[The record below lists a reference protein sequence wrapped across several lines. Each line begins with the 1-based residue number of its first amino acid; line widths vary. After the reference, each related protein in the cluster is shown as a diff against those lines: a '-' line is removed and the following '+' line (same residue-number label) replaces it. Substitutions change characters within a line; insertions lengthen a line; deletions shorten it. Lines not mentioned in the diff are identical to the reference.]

1 MIMGSVLKVLES
13 LVFHQHQY
21 IHLSAN
27 MSTNKDNSE
36 VKLINSVAGTGALS
50 TQSLFDIKGW
60 VTVGQ
65 SLRRMNGRT
74 GAYV

>member
-1 MIMGSVLKVLES
+1 
-13 LVFHQHQY
+13 
-21 IHLSAN
+21 